1 MEYKLRAYPRG
12 SERPKA
18 LRREGKLPAVLY
30 NRHMN
35 EKIYVDAVEFDKV
48 FRRASIHHV
57 ITLELEDG
65 RAVDTLVR
73 QVELDKRKHAPE
85 HVDFYALADEPIE
98 MYVNLKFVGTPV
110 GTKLGGVLEEVMT
123 DILVKTLPRN
133 IPEYIEVDVSNLEIG
148 DVLHVGDIA
157 FPEGVEPLADAEET
171 VATVVPPEDVEKLEA
186 EAVEAPEAV
195 EAEPEVIQKGKAEE
209 EA

>member
-1 MEYKLRAYPRG
+1 MEYRLRAYHRG
-12 SERPKA
+12 SERPNA
-18 LRREGKLPAVLY
+18 LRRQGKLPAVLY

-48 FRRASIHHV
+48 FRQASIHHV

-73 QVELDKRKHAPE
+73 QVELNKRKHVPE

-98 MYVNLKFVGTPV
+98 MYVTLKFVGTPV

-133 IPEYIEVDVSNLEIG
+133 IPEYIEVDVSGLEIG
-148 DVLHVGDIA
+148 DVLHVGDIR

-186 EAVEAPEAV
+186 EAETAEAA
-195 EAEPEVIQKGKAEE
+195 EAEPEVIQKGKVEE
-209 EA
+209 EE